1 MPDGQIVAHCFLS
14 DGKTEILVFM
24 RESILSAQNFSYL
37 GFEATSLQEHS
48 RIQIYNG
55 LCAVV
60 KIELELGN
68 LVYND

>member
-1 MPDGQIVAHCFLS
+1 M
-14 DGKTEILVFM
+14 
-24 RESILSAQNFSYL
+24 SAQNFSYL

>member
-1 MPDGQIVAHCFLS
+1 M
-14 DGKTEILVFM
+14 
-24 RESILSAQNFSYL
+24 SAQNFSYL
-37 GFEATSLQEHS
+37 GFEATSLQEHA